1 MKTYE
6 LKSKS
11 EVLSIIRLTWLLI
24 CCTRVNNQSLIWL
37 EDWLWLQL
45 TSFRM
50 ALYSCKSLSYTL
62 LMFTF
67 QEEEA
72 KLLYG
77 MIFSLKSFVNKL
89 SPTDLKEG
97 FLSYKVGRRLWP
109 CSCSSEI
116 SIFYLDYS
124 VKVRSHPLER
134 QIECMINNNAD
145 KALNTRKTKCEN
157 VHFGQSH

>member
-1 MKTYE
+1 
-6 LKSKS
+6 
-11 EVLSIIRLTWLLI
+11 
-24 CCTRVNNQSLIWL
+24 
-37 EDWLWLQL
+37 
-45 TSFRM
+45 M

-97 FLSYKVGRRLWP
+97 FLSYKVGRRLVMTLFMQFWN
-109 CSCSSEI
+109 
-116 SIFYLDYS
+116 LDFLS
-124 VKVRSHPLER
+124 GL
-134 QIECMINNNAD
+134 
-145 KALNTRKTKCEN
+145 
-157 VHFGQSH
+157 FG